1 MEAPQE
7 VREITPDNFFYFNPI
22 TENSQFTLLFEIH
35 KKFLIS
41 YSNLRLSPISIV
53 FLEY

>member
-1 MEAPQE
+1 MEAPHE
-7 VREITPDNFFYFNPI
+7 VREITPNNFFYFNPI

-41 YSNLRLSPISIV
+41 YSNLRL
-53 FLEY
+53 

>member
-22 TENSQFTLLFEIH
+22 TVNSQFTLLFEIH

-41 YSNLRLSPISIV
+41 YRNPRLSPISIV